1 MTTTSSRAPKAAIAE
16 LPSAVELLRH
26 LIRFDTSNPP
36 GREIDCARW
45 LKSLLDDYEI
55 ENQILHPPGK
65 PDRCSVV
72 ARIAGRG
79 DAPPLLLQG
88 HIDVVTVHG
97 QRWSRDPFGG
107 EIADGCIWGRGAV
120 DMKGGLTMMLHA
132 MLRAQQSDVPPPG
145 DIILAA
151 VADEE
156 LGGRSGAAFLVKD
169 HPHLFEGAKHA
180 LGELGGFTVHAR
192 GRRFYPIMVGEK
204 HICRIRVRFL
214 GSGGHGSQIH
224 RDTALS
230 RAARAVR
237 RMERRHP
244 PFKLVEAT
252 RAMLETMSEQMS
264 ITETMALR
272 MAMNPNTTGV
282 ALGLMGDRVGRM
294 LEPMLRDTINPTI
307 IEGGVQENAVP
318 SEVEVLLDCRLLPG
332 SSQSDI
338 VREVLAVVGENA
350 EIKVERYEDGPPTVD
365 MALMPY
371 LANLIETAD
380 PGSKAIPYMVAGGTD
395 AKWFHELGIDTYGFT
410 PMRLPPNL
418 DFMSLFH
425 GEDERIPIDAL
436 NFGCALMYEAVSGYR
451 G

>member
-1 MTTTSSRAPKAAIAE
+1 MTITSSETSNIVGAE
-16 LPSAVELLRH
+16 LPSAVELLQK

-36 GREIDCARW
+36 GYERECAMW
-45 LKSLLDDYEI
+45 LKSLLDVHGI
-55 ENQILHPPGK
+55 ENQILHPTGK

-88 HIDVVTVHG
+88 HIDVVSVHG

-120 DMKGGLTMMLHA
+120 DMKGGVTMMLHA
-132 MLRAQQSDVPPPG
+132 MLRAHHSEVPPPG

-151 VADEE
+151 LADEE
-156 LGGRSGAAFLVKD
+156 LGGRSGAAFLVRE
-169 HPHLFEGAKHA
+169 HPYLFEGVEHA

-192 GRRFYPIMVGEK
+192 GHRFYPIMVAEK
-204 HICRIRVRFL
+204 HICRIRVKFL

-237 RMERRHP
+237 RMGRRHP
-244 PFKLVEAT
+244 PFKLVDAT
-252 RAMLETMSEQMS
+252 RAMLEAMADEMS
-264 ITETMALR
+264 IKEAVALR

-282 ALGLMGDRVGRM
+282 ALRLMGERVGRL

-307 IEGGVQENAVP
+307 IEGGLQENAVP
-318 SEVEVLLDCRLLPG
+318 SEVEILLDCRLLPG
-332 SSQSDI
+332 SSQSDV

-371 LANLIETAD
+371 LSNILEKAD

-410 PMRLPPNL
+410 PMRLPPSME
-418 DFMSLFH
+418 FMTLFH
-425 GEDERIPIDAL
+425 GEDERIPVDAL
-436 NFGCALMYEAVSGYR
+436 DFGCALMHEAVSGYR